1 MQRATILAGAV
12 SLALAACATD
22 RPDLREIADWPD
34 PPAVTDETL
43 VADYADYRERRR
55 NSLVNPN
62 GGALLWIGLSDI
74 PEGETP
80 FGSREDLAIRLPAE
94 DAAPVVGRLRREGLV
109 VTLIPDPDAGIQ
121 HVTRGADSGMV
132 STTVTEPM
140 VLNDDRS
147 GETTVLSLGS
157 LRMRVHA
164 ERGSDRRWLRVWDTD
179 MPERETFQLP
189 EHYPVEQRWRVM
201 ARFEP
206 YDEPRTL
213 YFPDVTGGEIEYR
226 APGELEFELNGERH
240 SLIATA
246 NPTSERYFI
255 LMWDSTATTETYQ
268 GGRYLSAPVA
278 DEDGWTVI
286 DFNYAYNAP
295 CVFTDYSVCALP
307 PRENWL
313 GTWIEAGEKRLDK

>member
-1 MQRATILAGAV
+1 
-12 SLALAACATD
+12 
-22 RPDLREIADWPD
+22 
-34 PPAVTDETL
+34 
-43 VADYADYRERRR
+43 
-55 NSLVNPN
+55 
-62 GGALLWIGLSDI
+62 
-74 PEGETP
+74 
-80 FGSREDLAIRLPAE
+80 
-94 DAAPVVGRLRREGLV
+94 
-109 VTLIPDPDAGIQ
+109 
-121 HVTRGADSGMV
+121 
-132 STTVTEPM
+132 
-140 VLNDDRS
+140 
-147 GETTVLSLGS
+147 
-157 LRMRVHA
+157 MRVHA

-189 EHYPVEQRWRVM
+189 EHYPIEQRWRVA
-201 ARFEP
+201 ARFVP
-206 YDEPRTL
+206 FDEPRML

-226 APGELEFELNGERH
+226 APGELEFEVNGERH

-246 NPTSERYFI
+246 NPRSERYFI

-268 GGRYLSAPVA
+268 GGRYLSAPIA